1 MGKRL
6 LPEEACPSKKGD
18 NEMRELIENVSLLQ
32 KQLNELQ
39 LENQL
44 LKNILDR
51 SGISYARELK
61 RLRNSE
67 AEKEYDPN
75 QGARIVHPEVITEK
89 MANVFYSWF
98 WGRQD
103 VYAKRSVNKSGNAG
117 YYPQCYNFWKE
128 NCPRR
133 LGLKIKCID
142 CKFREHKPLRKEDI
156 IAHLQGRALNATDVI
171 GVYPL
176 LPNGTCRFMVFD
188 FDNHEKDADKQDYAN
203 TDDEWIEEVDA
214 MRKICSMNGI
224 DPLVER
230 SRSGKGAHIWIFFDR
245 PIAAAL
251 VRKFGYALLEKGAEQ
266 VNLKS
271 FKYYD
276 RMLPAQ
282 DVLPEGGLGNLI
294 ALPLQGKALQEGNS
308 AFIDRNWNAYPN
320 QWEAL
325 CSKPRLSK
333 EFLELK
339 IKEWSVF
346 AEEIIE
352 TNGSDTVEE
361 REKPWKKGKKMDAG
375 DVDGKLDI
383 TLSNGIYVDCL
394 NLKPRIQNRIR
405 RMAAFSNPV
414 FYKNQKIGTSNFDT
428 SRWIYLGKDYLG
440 GYIQIPRGLQEELI
454 QQAAEAGIKYEIKDE
469 RQDGRKI
476 DVSFNGTLRDEQ
488 RPALEEIL
496 KYDNGILHAAT
507 AFGKTV
513 VCSAMIAER
522 KVNTLIILESSALM
536 EQWEDALHRFL
547 DINEE
552 LPEYRTK
559 TGRIKKRKSLI
570 GKLQAQHDSM
580 TGIIDIAMAGSLCRK
595 GEYHAFLNDYGMI
608 IVDECHHAA
617 SETIADILK
626 EIKARYVYGVTA
638 TPNRGDGLEKINY
651 MLLGPIRYRY
661 TSKEKAKAQG
671 IEHLV
676 YPRFTRTVPPRGVQ
690 ISGMHPNEAYEI
702 IRNNDIRD
710 EQIIEDVRECVSSG
724 RTPVVLSK
732 YKDHSE
738 KLYERLKS
746 YADHVFLMTGN
757 NSKKEH
763 RKILDEMQQ
772 VQSEESLI
780 LVATGKLIGEGFDFP
795 RLDTLIMAT
804 PVSFKGVVEQY
815 AGRLNRDYDGKEK
828 VIVYDYVD
836 SHIPMFDNMYAKRLK
851 AYKQIGYEICS
862 GVQGEKQT
870 ANAIYN
876 CDNYQTVY
884 RQDLLDAAQNIVI
897 SSPAINGKKVREL
910 ISLLQEQQSRGVT
923 VTIVTWEPDT
933 YDFGDAS
940 YWMQL
945 HEEMRQAGF
954 YMKLVD
960 DFCEHFAIIDQ
971 EIVWYGSI
979 NLLANS
985 KLEDSLMRVMS
996 KRIAS
1001 ELMEMTFG

>member
-1 MGKRL
+1 M
-6 LPEEACPSKKGD
+6 
-18 NEMRELIENVSLLQ
+18 
-32 KQLNELQ
+32 
-39 LENQL
+39 
-44 LKNILDR
+44 
-51 SGISYARELK
+51 
-61 RLRNSE
+61 
-67 AEKEYDPN
+67 
-75 QGARIVHPEVITEK
+75 
-89 MANVFYSWF
+89 
-98 WGRQD
+98 
-103 VYAKRSVNKSGNAG
+103 
-117 YYPQCYNFWKE
+117 
-128 NCPRR
+128 
-133 LGLKIKCID
+133 
-142 CKFREHKPLRKEDI
+142 
-156 IAHLQGRALNATDVI
+156 
-171 GVYPL
+171 
-176 LPNGTCRFMVFD
+176 
-188 FDNHEKDADKQDYAN
+188 
-203 TDDEWIEEVDA
+203 
-214 MRKICSMNGI
+214 
-224 DPLVER
+224 
-230 SRSGKGAHIWIFFDR
+230 
-245 PIAAAL
+245 
-251 VRKFGYALLEKGAEQ
+251 
-266 VNLKS
+266 
-271 FKYYD
+271 
-276 RMLPAQ
+276 
-282 DVLPEGGLGNLI
+282 
-294 ALPLQGKALQEGNS
+294 
-308 AFIDRNWNAYPN
+308 
-320 QWEAL
+320 
-325 CSKPRLSK
+325 
-333 EFLELK
+333 
-339 IKEWSVF
+339 
-346 AEEIIE
+346 
-352 TNGSDTVEE
+352 
-361 REKPWKKGKKMDAG
+361 
-375 DVDGKLDI
+375 
-383 TLSNGIYVDCL
+383 
-394 NLKPRIQNRIR
+394 
-405 RMAAFSNPV
+405 
-414 FYKNQKIGTSNFDT
+414 
-428 SRWIYLGKDYLG
+428 
-440 GYIQIPRGLQEELI
+440 
-454 QQAAEAGIKYEIKDE
+454 
-469 RQDGRKI
+469 
-476 DVSFNGTLRDEQ
+476 
-488 RPALEEIL
+488 
-496 KYDNGILHAAT
+496 
-507 AFGKTV
+507 
-513 VCSAMIAER
+513 
-522 KVNTLIILESSALM
+522 
-536 EQWEDALHRFL
+536 HRFL

-552 LPEYRTK
+552 LPEYKTK

-570 GKLQAQHDSM
+570 GRLQAQHDSM

-923 VTIVTWEPDT
+923 VTIVTWEPDA

>member
-1 MGKRL
+1 
-6 LPEEACPSKKGD
+6 
-18 NEMRELIENVSLLQ
+18 MRELIENVSLLQ

-44 LKNILDR
+44 LRNILDR
-51 SGISYARELK
+51 SGISYSQELK
-61 RLRNSE
+61 RLRNPESE
-67 AEKEYDPN
+67 EEFDPD
-75 QGARIVHPEVITEK
+75 QGARIVRPDVITEK

-103 VYAKRSVNKSGNAG
+103 VYAKRSVNKNGDAG
-117 YYPQCYNFWKE
+117 YYPQCYNFWKG

-133 LGLKIKCID
+133 RGLKTRCSD
-142 CKFREHKPLRKEDI
+142 CKHRDHKPLRKEDI
-156 IAHLQGRALNATDVI
+156 IAHLQGKSPNATDVI

-176 LPNGTCRFMVFD
+176 LPNGTTRFLVFD
-188 FDNHEKDADKQDYAN
+188 FDNHEKDSGKRDYAN
-203 TDDEWIEEVDA
+203 TNDDWIEEVDA
-214 MRKICSMNGI
+214 MREICSMNGI

-230 SRSGKGAHIWIFFDR
+230 SRSGRGAHVWIFFDS
-245 PIAAAL
+245 PLSAAL
-251 VRKFGYALLEKGAEQ
+251 VRKFGFSLLEKGAEQ

-294 ALPLQGKALQEGNS
+294 ALPLQGKALWEGNS

-320 QWEAL
+320 QWEVL
-325 CSKPRLSK
+325 CSRPRLSK
-333 EFLELK
+333 EFLEIK
-339 IKEWSVF
+339 IKEWSAF
-346 AEEIIE
+346 TGDIIDTAEI
-352 TNGSDTVEE
+352 DTAAE
-361 REKPWKKGKKMDAG
+361 REKPWRKVKKLDAD

-383 TLSNGIYVDCL
+383 TLSNGLYVDCL

-405 RMAAFSNPV
+405 RMAAFSNPI

-428 SRWIYLGKDYLG
+428 SRWIYLGKDHLG
-440 GYIQIPRGLQEELI
+440 GYIQIPRGLQEELL
-454 QQAAEAGIKYEIKDE
+454 QQASDAGITYEITDE
-469 RQDGRKI
+469 RQEGRKI
-476 DVSFNGTLRDEQ
+476 DVSFKGTLRDEQ
-488 RPALEEIL
+488 KPALREL
-496 KYDNGILHAAT
+496 TRYDNGILHAAT

-513 VCSAMIAER
+513 VCSAVIAEK
-522 KVNTLIILESSALM
+522 KVNTLIILESSALI
-536 EQWEDALHRFL
+536 EQWEEALRRFL
-547 DINEE
+547 LINED
-552 LPEYRTK
+552 LPEYKTK

-570 GKLQAQHDSM
+570 GRLQGQHDSM

-595 GEYHAFLNDYGMI
+595 GDFHPFLNDYGMI

-617 SETIADILK
+617 SDTIADILK
-626 EIKARYVYGVTA
+626 EVKARYVYGVTA

-651 MLLGPIRYRY
+651 MLLGPIRYKY

-676 YPRFTRTVPPRGVQ
+676 YPRFTRAVPPRGVPA
-690 ISGMHPNEAYEI
+690 IGMHPNEAYEI
-702 IRNNDIRD
+702 IRNNESRD
-710 EQIIEDVRECVSSG
+710 EQIIEDVKECIMSG

-738 KLYERLKS
+738 RLYERLRS

-772 VQSEESLI
+772 VQPEESLI

-851 AYKQIGYEICS
+851 AYKQIGYDICS
-862 GVQGEKQT
+862 GLQGEKQT

-876 CDNYQTVY
+876 SDNYETVY
-884 RQDLLDAAQNIVI
+884 QQDLLGAAQNIVI
-897 SSPAINGKKVREL
+897 SSPVISGKKVHEL
-910 ISLLQEQQSRGVT
+910 IDLLHELQSRGIT
-923 VTIVTWEPDT
+923 VTIVTWQPDA

-954 YMKLVD
+954 YMKLAD
-960 DFCEHFAIIDQ
+960 DFCERFAVIDQ
-971 EIVWYGSI
+971 KIIWYGSM

-985 KLEDSLMRVMS
+985 RLEDSLMRVIS
-996 KRIAS
+996 GQIAA